1 MIRPRQDPLSLGTLL
16 SCTEKSGESGGTSTS
31 HSCGSAKRPFTPP
44 HGCIK
49 LNWTDHWVTSG
60 HHSGHSG
67 SRYSSQPIRP
77 PKPCL
82 MSIRS
87 SHLSSGRRS
96 KKLSPEA
103 FSCQKLPM
111 LVGLWTSVSVNLV
124 EQMELSIV
132 KGANVP
138 FGEGV
143 PVRRR
148 SAMVVEVDWLVDSGM
163 IQSVLVGV
171 IQTM

>member
-1 MIRPRQDPLSLGTLL
+1 
-16 SCTEKSGESGGTSTS
+16 
-31 HSCGSAKRPFTPP
+31 
-44 HGCIK
+44 
-49 LNWTDHWVTSG
+49 
-60 HHSGHSG
+60 
-67 SRYSSQPIRP
+67 
-77 PKPCL
+77 
-82 MSIRS
+82 
-87 SHLSSGRRS
+87 
-96 KKLSPEA
+96 
-103 FSCQKLPM
+103 M